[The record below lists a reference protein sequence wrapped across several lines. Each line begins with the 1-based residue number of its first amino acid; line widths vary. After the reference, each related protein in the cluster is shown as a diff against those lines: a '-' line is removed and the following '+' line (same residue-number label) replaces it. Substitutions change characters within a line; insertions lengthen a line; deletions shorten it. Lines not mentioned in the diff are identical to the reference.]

1 MTKDETKEILKK
13 IDVTYQTNYM
23 RNEMY
28 VVEWYKELKNFDFE
42 DVYTRLEEH
51 MRSNFSNSVPKL
63 YFLTKGLKTPEE
75 KERMSN
81 LLEYCPLCKAK
92 VKLENF
98 DEHYENCMDIDYIR
112 KNVKKYLDQEII
124 LSDYYSMSR
133 EDIKKRVD
141 KIMKIVYQKTDNQFE
156 KNCLRKYFKTKEEM
170 I

>member
-28 VVEWYKELKNFDFE
+28 VIEWYKELKNFDFE

-75 KERMSN
+75 KET
-81 LLEYCPLCKAK
+81 
-92 VKLENF
+92 
-98 DEHYENCMDIDYIR
+98 
-112 KNVKKYLDQEII
+112 EI
-124 LSDYYSMSR
+124 
-133 EDIKKRVD
+133 
-141 KIMKIVYQKTDNQFE
+141 
-156 KNCLRKYFKTKEEM
+156 
-170 I
+170 

>member
-1 MTKDETKEILKK
+1 M
-13 IDVTYQTNYM
+13 
-23 RNEMY
+23 
-28 VVEWYKELKNFDFE
+28 
-42 DVYTRLEEH
+42 
-51 MRSNFSNSVPKL
+51 
-63 YFLTKGLKTPEE
+63 TKGLKTPEE

-156 KNCLRKYFKTKEEM
+156 KNCLKKYFKTKEEM